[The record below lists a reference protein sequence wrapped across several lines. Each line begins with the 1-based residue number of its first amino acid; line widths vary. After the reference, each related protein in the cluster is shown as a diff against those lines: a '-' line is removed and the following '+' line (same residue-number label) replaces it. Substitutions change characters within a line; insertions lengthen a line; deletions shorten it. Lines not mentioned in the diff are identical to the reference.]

1 MRGLPPSLPSGWDFF
16 QGGIFTIDIT
26 LGPVLGEPH
35 TDQKGLSCSSQD
47 SDGSGGFLKMLDTLG
62 FETALE
68 SILQDP

>member
-16 QGGIFTIDIT
+16 QGDIFSIDIT
-26 LGPVLGEPH
+26 LAPVLGEPH
-35 TDQKGLSCSSQD
+35 IDQKGD
-47 SDGSGGFLKMLDTLG
+47 RGSGGFLKMLDTLG